1 MGQGNEG
8 RMSNELTVAGVHWHC
23 DGIFEIVF
31 ERNGLEFVPGDCLA
45 LFGEDGICSRPYSVA
60 SGIGE
65 NELRFVIRRMDEGQL
80 SAYLSTRSPGD
91 RVKASPPFGWFR
103 PGPNE
108 KDAPFV
114 FVATGTGISPFLSHF
129 FSRPEIPPAMCLYGV
144 RHLQDAVGIRMIGSR
159 CNLQLAVSGERS
171 PGTHHGRVTDLLDD
185 MPCAPD
191 HHYFLCGLD
200 AMIDEVSAWL
210 EEHGVPIMHIHRECF
225 FNVTHSH

>member
-1 MGQGNEG
+1 
-8 RMSNELTVAGVHWHC
+8 MSDHLTVVGVRWQG
-23 DGIFEIVF
+23 DGIFEIGF
-31 ERNGLEFVPGDCLA
+31 KREGLSFVPGDCVA
-45 LFGEDGICSRPYSVA
+45 LFGEDGNCSRPYSLA
-60 SGIGE
+60 SGIDE
-65 NELRFVIRRMDEGQL
+65 DELRFVIRRMDDGQV
-80 SAYLSTRSPGD
+80 SPYLATCSPGD

-108 KDAPFV
+108 GGAPFV

-144 RHLQDAVGIRMIGSR
+144 RILQDAVETSMIGSR
-159 CNLQLAVSGERS
+159 CSLRLAVSGEEC
-171 PGTHHGRVTDLLDD
+171 PGTHYGRVTDLLDD

-210 EEHGVPIMHIHRECF
+210 EDHNVPIMHIHRECF
-225 FNVTHSH
+225 FNVTHSR